1 MDLTSVAE
9 PKLLNS
15 GSSFF
20 SSLVWLLAGFITGPR
35 LFNKLRFKY
44 LVFLSNSNW
53 RHLNRNTECIQ
64 KYGGSYLNWD

>member
-20 SSLVWLLAGFITGPR
+20 LFISVASGSSTGPR
-35 LFNKLRFKY
+35 LFNKLNVKI
-44 LVFLSNSNW
+44 LSF
-53 RHLNRNTECIQ
+53 
-64 KYGGSYLNWD
+64 